1 MAEKSRF
8 QVAKVDYVNEAMAP
22 DEDDEDVP
30 GTPTAVAAASMGGG
44 GGPQCL
50 VTSASTSP
58 TELAN
63 YGTVYDTVNVKSLL
77 HYTHEALPRVDHYRN
92 VMSVHGHI
100 SRPTLDELHY
110 SGRGSIAGLTQSKS
124 FSEKIQGEVSTSG
137 AVKFGWIQGVLVR
150 CLLNIWGVM
159 LFLRLSWVVG
169 QAGIGLAI
177 AIILL
182 ASAVTVLTT
191 LSMSAICT
199 NGEVRGGGTY
209 YMISRSLGPEFGGAI
224 GLIFSLANAVA
235 VAMYVVGFAE
245 TVQAVL
251 KRQDQLIVDG
261 DMNDIRIISC
271 ATVVVL
277 LCIALIGTEW
287 ESKAQVVL
295 LVILLAAMVDFVV
308 GSFFLPSTDLM
319 AKGFV
324 GYSGTLFMENL
335 KPGFRDGETF
345 FDVFSIFFPAATGI
359 LAGANISG
367 DLKDPQ
373 KAIPRGT
380 LLAIFITT
388 LSYIAF
394 AVIAGT
400 TVLRDANGFPFNLT
414 EAGVNFADIANCT
427 MSEADKCEYGL
438 MNYFQVMEMVS
449 AYGPLVVAGVFAATL
464 SSALASLVSAPK
476 VFQALCN
483 DKLFP
488 YIHWFGKGFGKNNE
502 PRRGY
507 LLAFGISLA
516 CCAIGEL
523 NAIAPIISNFF
534 LAAYCLINFSCFHA
548 SFTRM
553 PGFRPAFRYYNLWVS
568 LLGAILCLSVMF
580 ITNWPTALGTFAII
594 LGLYIFIYNRK
605 PDVNWGSSTQ
615 AQTYLDALNS
625 VVKLNNVRD
634 HIKNYR
640 PQILVLTGNPADRLP
655 LVDFAYLL
663 TKKLSLMVCGDI
675 RKPPVSY
682 RSRNALMSKAYSCFE
697 QRKVKA
703 FYSVVVDN
711 SFSKGVLSLIQL
723 VGVGKLR
730 PNVVLMGFK
739 ADWQTCPKQ
748 ELQEYF
754 DAIHHSFDS
763 HMSLC
768 ILRLAEGIDFSKYSA
783 EEMAAG
789 ATTSSDAT
797 SAGPAGTEGSLNRD
811 ASSTDTLPRHG
822 SNSQLSQA
830 GSSCDDDESSTPPQT
845 PTTERTNRD
854 SGLGTY
860 RKNDSSPSA
869 CPNGD
874 ASAGGGAASKKSS
887 GAGAA
892 VIGHESVTVTFR
904 RESSAPTVLQR
915 WTRRTSSQA
924 LERSVPKN
932 VLQSVN
938 QFQRKQKKGSIDV
951 WWLYDDGGLTM
962 LIPYLLSTRSQFAS
976 CHLRVFA
983 LANKKYE
990 LDKEQ
995 RNMAALLSKFR
1006 IEYSDVTIIPD
1017 IVKPPQESTKEEFY
1031 KILNP
1036 WRRSSKDAESD
1047 QTPAPFVSESEI
1059 LAVKEKTNRNL
1070 RLHELLRQYSTGA
1083 SLIVMTLPMP
1093 RKGTC
1098 TAPMY
1103 MAWLEMLTKDM
1114 PPFLLVRGNQ
1124 TSVLTFYS

>member
-1 MAEKSRF
+1 
-8 QVAKVDYVNEAMAP
+8 
-22 DEDDEDVP
+22 
-30 GTPTAVAAASMGGG
+30 
-44 GGPQCL
+44 
-50 VTSASTSP
+50 
-58 TELAN
+58 
-63 YGTVYDTVNVKSLL
+63 
-77 HYTHEALPRVDHYRN
+77 
-92 VMSVHGHI
+92 
-100 SRPTLDELHY
+100 
-110 SGRGSIAGLTQSKS
+110 
-124 FSEKIQGEVSTSG
+124 
-137 AVKFGWIQGVLVR
+137 
-150 CLLNIWGVM
+150 M

-177 AIILL
+177 AVILL
-182 ASAVTVLTT
+182 ASAVTMLTT

-245 TVQAVL
+245 TVQSVL
-251 KRQDQLIVDG
+251 TRKETLIVDG
-261 DMNDIRIISC
+261 SMNDIRIISC
-271 ATVVVL
+271 ATVIVL

-287 ESKAQVVL
+287 ESKAQIVL
-295 LVILLAAMVDFVV
+295 LIILLTAMVDFVV
-308 GSFFLPSTDLM
+308 GSFFQPTEVQL
-319 AKGFV
+319 AQ
-324 GYSGTLFMENL
+324 GYTSWSLKVTMENF
-335 KPGFRDGETF
+335 KPDFREGETF
-345 FDVFSIFFPAATGI
+345 FSVFSIFFPAATGI

-380 LLAIFITT
+380 LLAILITT
-388 LSYIAF
+388 ISYVGF
-394 AVIAGT
+394 AVIAGS
-400 TVLRDANGFPFNLT
+400 TVLRDATGEVLNGTSPESLVLSF
-414 EAGVNFADIANCT
+414 ANCT
-427 MSEADKCEYGL
+427 ATDTGKCPYGL
-438 MNYFQVMEMVS
+438 MNNHQVMEMVS
-449 AYGPLVVAGVFAATL
+449 AYGPLVIAGVFAATL

-488 YIHWFGKGFGKNNE
+488 YIHWFGQGFGKNNE

-507 LLAFGISLA
+507 VLAFVISLA

-553 PGFRPAFRYYNLWVS
+553 PGFRPAFRYYNLWAS
-568 LLGAILCLSVMF
+568 LLGAVLCLSVMF
-580 ITNWPTALGTFAII
+580 ITNWPTALGTFAIV

-675 RKPPVSY
+675 RKPPMSY
-682 RSRNALMSKAYSCFE
+682 RSRNLLTAKAYRCFE
-697 QRKVKA
+697 ERKVKA
-703 FYSVVVDN
+703 FYSLIEEP
-711 SFSKGVLSLIQL
+711 SFSRGVLSLIQL

-730 PNVVLMGFK
+730 PNVVLMGYK
-739 ADWQTCPKQ
+739 ANWQTCPRE

-754 DAIHHSFDS
+754 DAIHHAFDS
-763 HMSLC
+763 HMSLG
-768 ILRLAEGIDFSKYSA
+768 IMRLAEGLDHSKYTVV
-783 EEMAAG
+783 EE
-789 ATTSSDAT
+789 DAPVPT
-797 SAGPAGTEGSLNRD
+797 APNNAGTNQLSADTKGSVNND
-811 ASSTDTLPRHG
+811 ASSTETLARNA

-830 GSSCDDDESSTPPQT
+830 GSSCDDDETTPTQTPSQT
-845 PTTERTNRD
+845 PTLERGNRD
-854 SGLGTY
+854 SGLGSY
-860 RKNDSSPSA
+860 RKTT
-869 CPNGD
+869 
-874 ASAGGGAASKKSS
+874 
-887 GAGAA
+887 
-892 VIGHESVTVTFR
+892 ESVAVTAEPEAPVAGSISTTVTFR
-904 RESSAPTVLQR
+904 RNVTTSPTVLQR

-924 LERSVPKN
+924 LELARAVPKN
-932 VLQSVN
+932 VLLSVN
-938 QFQRKQKKGSIDV
+938 QFQRKQKKGTVDV

-962 LIPYLLSTRSQFAS
+962 LIPYLLSTRSQFS
-976 CHLRVFA
+976 GCKLRVFA

-990 LDKEQ
+990 LDQEQ

-1006 IEYSDVTIIPD
+1006 IEYSDVTVIPD
-1017 IVKPPQESTKEEFY
+1017 IVKPPKESTKAEFNR
-1031 KILNP
+1031 ILKP
-1036 WRRSSKDAESD
+1036 WRRSSQDVDAKDL
-1047 QTPAPFVSESEI
+1047 TTPFVSDSEV
-1059 LAVKEKTNRNL
+1059 LAVKEKTYRNL
-1070 RLHELLRQYSTGA
+1070 RLHELLREHSTNA
-1083 SLIVMTLPMP
+1083 SLVVMTLPMP